1 MSGESRMTALVTGA
15 SGGIG
20 LEMARLFAA
29 DGHDLVL
36 VARSDDKLSRL
47 AEELRDSHGVAAHVL
62 AADLARAEA
71 PGEIFDELLT
81 MSIGVDALVNNAGVG
96 SYGLF
101 AETDLKSE
109 LDLLLVNV
117 VALTHLTKLF
127 LPTMIERRR
136 GYVCNVASTAAFQ
149 PGPLMAVYYAS
160 KAYVLSFSEA
170 LANECEGTGVVVS
183 ALCPG
188 PTETGFVAA
197 AGMHDSKLFDRGA
210 MAAREVAEI
219 GYRGMLAGKTIVIPG
234 FRNALVARAVGMMP
248 RGMVRKAV
256 RGLQERRTHRDY
268 TH

>member
-1 MSGESRMTALVTGA
+1 MSETKMTALVTGA

-20 LEMARLFAA
+20 EELARLFAA

-36 VARSDDKLSRL
+36 VARSRDKLSRL
-47 AEELRDSHGVAAHVL
+47 AGELQDAHGVAAHVL
-62 AADLARAEA
+62 AADLSRAES
-71 PGEIFDELLT
+71 PRVIFDEVR
-81 MSIGVDALVNNAGVG
+81 SAGVSVDALVNNAGFG

-109 LDLLLVNV
+109 LEMLQVNV

-127 LPTMIERRR
+127 LPAMIERRR
-136 GYVCNVASTAAFQ
+136 GFVCNVASTAAFQ

-170 LANECEGTGVVVS
+170 LSNECDGTGVRVS

-197 AGMHDSKLFDRGA
+197 ARMQESKLFDRGT
-210 MAAREVAEI
+210 MNAREVAEA
-219 GYRGMLAGKTIVIPG
+219 GYRGLLAGKTIVIPG
-234 FRNALVARAVGMMP
+234 LRNNLVARAVGMMP
-248 RGMVRKAV
+248 RRMVTKVV
-256 RGLQERRTHRDY
+256 RGVQEKRTQ
-268 TH
+268 